1 MKEFFGD
8 DILLTNESAK
18 EIYGKIKDLPII
30 DYHCHLD
37 EKAISENKRFSDI
50 GELWLSGDHYK
61 WRVMRLCGVDEEY
74 ITGNKSYK
82 EKFFKFSEIMPN
94 LIGNPVYYWAQME
107 LKSVFGINTPLN
119 EDTAEEIW
127 NKANSVLRDLTVRD
141 LLHKFKVEYIATT
154 DDPLKELN
162 YHGEIDEIKI
172 CPTFRPDACFKNGV
186 DKSILKE
193 RLKYFIDKGCKIADY
208 GFDFIMENDGNLMWL
223 IKECHENGIV
233 LQLHFGTMRN
243 VNTTSLNSIGI
254 DSGFDVFRGNVDT
267 DALAKVLDKA
277 NRELGGLPK
286 IILYTLNDNFVRAL
300 AAISGAFKNV
310 YIGAA
315 WWFNDTVEGIK
326 RQMETVSEYA
336 AFGMQLGMLTDSRSF
351 SSYVRFDFYRR
362 LLADFISKKVENGE
376 YDKNFA
382 IKIAKKVAYE
392 NAKEMIN
399 G

>member
-154 DDPLKELN
+154 DDPLKELT
-162 YHGEIDEIKI
+162 YHGEIDGIQT
-172 CPTFRPDACFKNGV
+172 CPTFRPDACFKNGI

-193 RLKYFIDKGCKIADY
+193 RLKYFKSKSCKIADY
-208 GFDFIMENDGNLMWL
+208 GFDFISENDGNLMWL
-223 IKECHENGIV
+223 IKECYENEIV

-243 VNTTSLNSIGI
+243 INTTSFKDIGI
-254 DSGFDVFRGNVDT
+254 DSGFDVFRGKVDT
-267 DALAKVLDKA
+267 DALAKVLDEA

-286 IILYTLNDNFVRAL
+286 IILYSLNDNYVKAL

-315 WWFNDTVEGIK
+315 WWFNDTVNGIR

-336 AFGMQLGMLTDSRSF
+336 AFGTQFGMLTDSRSF

-362 LLADFISKKVENGE
+362 ILASFIGDKVENGE
-376 YDKNFA
+376 YDNNSA
-382 IKIAKKVAYE
+382 IKLAKKVAYE
-392 NAKEMIN
+392 NAKGIIN